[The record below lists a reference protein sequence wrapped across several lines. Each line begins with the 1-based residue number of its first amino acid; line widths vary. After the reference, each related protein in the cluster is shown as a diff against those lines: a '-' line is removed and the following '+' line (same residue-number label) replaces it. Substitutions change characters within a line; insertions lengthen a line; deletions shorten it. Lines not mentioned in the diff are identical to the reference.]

1 VLGRDDANAR
11 DQLRLAPAALRRGN
25 RGALCYAD
33 AVAAGR
39 VGRRSDAESH
49 FDEGDRLLATAHWW
63 RRLLHLVVC
72 PAAIKD
78 GWGDPVATL
87 RGDLTAFEAADD
99 DRLARTC
106 RDQLRRAGVRVRRG
120 RGAADVPTR
129 LRALG
134 VTSREMDVVLLIA
147 ERLSNLE
154 IADRL
159 YLSPR
164 TVETHVS
171 NLLTKTGTTSRTELV
186 SFVVRESGEHGQ

>member
-1 VLGRDDANAR
+1 MLGRDDANAR
-11 DQLRLAPAALRRGN
+11 DQLRQAPAALRRGN
-25 RGALCYAD
+25 RGALRYAD

-39 VGRRSDAESH
+39 AGRRSEAEAH
-49 FDEGDRLLATAHWW
+49 FDEGDRLLATADWW

-72 PAAIKD
+72 PAAVKD

-87 RGDLTAFEAADD
+87 RGDLAAFEAADD
-99 DRLARTC
+99 ERLARTC

-186 SFVVRESGEHGQ
+186 SFVVRGSGEQS